1 MSNRDNLAELMF
13 LFKIGLS
20 CLTSKISL
28 ISRTS
33 LLFSFAKMVNSSK
46 DEILLQFHTWSEI
59 ALSSDGL
66 VFLNVKGAILIG
78 SPDITFM
85 CLSLSPS
92 QYYGYHYSIIMN
104 IEILVKIK
112 FGCKS
117 SSLIMNVVTLKMSE

>member
-85 CLSLSPS
+85 CLSLSP
-92 QYYGYHYSIIMN
+92 
-104 IEILVKIK
+104 
-112 FGCKS
+112 
-117 SSLIMNVVTLKMSE
+117 